1 MTAKQRRAINNT
13 VENGGNISKA
23 MRDAG
28 YSPNT
33 AKNPK
38 KLTESNAWN
47 ELLEEI
53 LPDEFLL
60 TALHQDIANNPSNRK
75 SELELAFK
83 ITNRLSPRLSDVMS
97 DGPVVFNVTRG
108 ITYSKAKQGAAR

>member
-1 MTAKQRRAINNT
+1 MTAKQRCAINNT

-28 YSPNT
+28 YSTKT

-38 KLTESNAWN
+38 KLTASKAWN

-53 LPDEFLL
+53 LPDKFLL
-60 TALHQDIANNPSNRK
+60 TALHEDIALNPSNRK

-83 ITNRLSPRLSDVMS
+83 ITNRLSPRLSDVLS
-97 DGPVVFNVTRG
+97 DTPTSFIVTRG
-108 ITYSKAKQGAAR
+108 ISYIKPKQGAVR